1 MSTQD
6 RPFFCYVPQSC
17 QPPLGL
23 VVEEEIRFNWA
34 RLIDDRRN
42 VAYFYDLSFQQAGE
56 SRFLVATTLNQSF
69 LASNQPSS
77 RVSCDKM
84 NEWRDW
90 AVSLWS
96 LWRNVNNQIKC
107 WKFVISWICLRLA
120 ELKMSRRLLLIDD
133 RHRFLQSL
141 IMFCSSVTIIDLCPD
156 FGLFAAAVSQILS
169 HSQQDR
175 WPSQSSPGNW
185 RV

>member
-1 MSTQD
+1 MSTPD
-6 RPFFCYVPQSC
+6 RPFFYSNPQSC

-96 LWRNVNNQIKC
+96 LWRNANNQIKC
-107 WKFVISWICLRLA
+107 WKFVISRICLRLA

-133 RHRFLQSL
+133 RHRFFAITNNVLL
-141 IMFCSSVTIIDLCPD
+141 IRHHHRSMSRLWTFCRGGLPD
-156 FGLFAAAVSQILS
+156 FITFTTRPMTFSIES
-169 HSQQDR
+169 R
-175 WPSQSSPGNW
+175 
-185 RV
+185 